1 VTADALAKDT
11 HHVHEAGFYGSD
23 AEFRSL
29 ITPFAEEGL
38 EAGEPLIFGYDER
51 KNKLVSTWLPASAR
65 ATFISDT
72 SLYATPARAI
82 ATFRRLFARHV
93 ADGAPRIRV
102 AGDVPHEGNGRRFQ
116 GWDRYEAAVNTA
128 WSDYPVR
135 SLCLYD
141 ANTVSSRVRDV
152 VERTHP
158 CLLTAAGERLESAR
172 YEDPFVPLEAVTDA
186 LEHAAPLVTR
196 TDISPAEAR
205 TIIEGV
211 AAPRLDGDIVHDLI
225 LAVSEAVSNA
235 LVHGRP
241 PVRFRLWADPGQVIV
256 HVHDS
261 GHGPRSNLPGLMPV
275 SSETG
280 AGLGL
285 WLIHQLDLDVDLIK
299 APDGFTVRLCARRET
314 SVPSAPT
321 R

>member
-1 VTADALAKDT
+1 MTSDAIARDSA
-11 HHVHEAGFYGSD
+11 HHAGFYDSD

-29 ITPFAEEGL
+29 IVPFAEEGL

-51 KNKLVSTWLPASAR
+51 KNNLLSTWLPASAR
-65 ATFISDT
+65 VTFITDT

-93 ADGAPRIRV
+93 ADGAARIRI
-102 AGDVPHEGNGRRFQ
+102 AGDVPHEGNGGRFH

-128 WSDYPVR
+128 WSDYPVQ

-141 ANTVSSRVRDV
+141 ATTVSLQVRDV

-158 CLLTAAGERLESAR
+158 CLLSTSGERLANTR
-172 YEDPFVPLEAVTDA
+172 YEDPFVPLDAVIDE
-186 LEHAAPLVTR
+186 LESAAPLVSR
-196 TDISPAEAR
+196 SDISPAEAR
-205 TIIEGV
+205 TVIEAV
-211 AAPRLDGDIVHDLI
+211 ATPRLDRDTVHDLV

-235 LVHGRP
+235 LVHGRAP
-241 PVRFRLWADPGQVIV
+241 TRFEVWADRDRVIV

-261 GHGPRSNLPGLMPV
+261 GDGPLAAMPGLMPV
-275 SSETG
+275 NSETG

-285 WLIHQLDLDVDLIK
+285 WLIHQLGIDVDLIG
-299 APDGFTVRLCARRET
+299 APDGFTVRLCARRATPIVTALTE
-314 SVPSAPT
+314 
-321 R
+321 

>member
-1 VTADALAKDT
+1 MTSDAIARET
-11 HHVHEAGFYGSD
+11 GHVHEAGFYGSD

-29 ITPFAEEGL
+29 ITPFVEESL
-38 EAGEPLIFGYDER
+38 AAGEPLIFGYDER
-51 KNKLVSTWLPASAR
+51 KNKLLRTWLPASAR
-65 ATFISDT
+65 ATFLAGA

-93 ADGAPRIRV
+93 ADGASRIRV
-102 AGDVPHEGNGRRFQ
+102 AGDVPHEGNGRRFH
-116 GWDRYEAAVNTA
+116 GWDRYEAAVNTV

-141 ANTVSSRVRDV
+141 ASTVSPRVRDV

-158 CLLTAAGERLESAR
+158 CLLTAPGERLASAR
-172 YEDPFVPLEAVTDA
+172 YEDPFVPLEAVPDA
-186 LEHAAPLVTR
+186 LESAAPLVTR
-196 TDISPAEAR
+196 NDISPAEAR
-205 TIIEGV
+205 AIIRAL
-211 AAPRLDGDIVHDLI
+211 AAPRLDGDTVHDLI

-241 PVRFRLWADPGQVIV
+241 PVRFRMWADPDQVIA

-261 GHGPRSNLPGLMPV
+261 GPGPRGALTGLMPV

-285 WLIHQLDLDVDLIK
+285 WLIHQLAVDVDLIR
-299 APDGFTVRLCARRET
+299 APEGFTVRLGARRRT
-314 SVPSAPT
+314 SVPAAHAD
-321 R
+321 